1 MPDTIWVSPHPSLAA
16 DNKVA
21 LYEQHPDH
29 PTEDGWIMIDGADE
43 GPHEVAETPGVL
55 FALSQP
61 YAGATPQL
69 VRADGPSAKAA
80 TAKAATDTKPAATT
94 GGR

>member
-1 MPDTIWVSPHPSLAA
+1 MADTIWVSPHPSLAA
-16 DNKVA
+16 DNRVA

-29 PTEDGWIMIDGADE
+29 PTEDGWVMIDGADT

-61 YAGATPQL
+61 YAGATPML
-69 VRADGPSAKAA
+69 VRADA
-80 TAKAATDTKPAATT
+80 PAATST
-94 GGR
+94 PRTSRTSTTS